1 MGLNNLYDYLNLTD
15 PTLTRKTSSEL
26 TNDRTAN

>member
-1 MGLNNLYDYLNLTD
+1 MGLDSSCNYLNLTD
-15 PTLTRKTSSEL
+15 PTLTRKTSSKL